1 MIKSEL
7 IRNTVEKLGWSASEL
22 EELTTILEAW
32 EGIGLP
38 ESEIIT
44 ELKDYEIYI

>member
-7 IRNTVEKLGWSASEL
+7 IRNAVEKLDWSVSEL
-22 EELTTILEAW
+22 EELTTIIVAW
-32 EGIGLP
+32 EGSGLS

-44 ELKDYEIYI
+44 ELKDYEIYL